1 MYLIVCLLLI
11 VAGSCIVQRTP
22 KANPNRRRMQP
33 SNNQAKVLAFPTV
46 VDFTTP
52 NVAMTFA
59 VPVVLRKL
67 PTWLTNTG
75 KRPIS
80 ATLSTSKL
88 VVTCVYDTPGS
99 VTSVTVDPSDDSIAT
114 MTGGVVPAGTF
125 PAA

>member
-1 MYLIVCLLLI
+1 MILIALCLLI
-11 VAGSCIVQRTP
+11 AVTCIVQRPP
-22 KANPNRRRMQP
+22 KANPNRRRLQP

-80 ATLSTSKL
+80 ASLSTSKL
-88 VVTCVYDTPGS
+88 VVTCVYDTPGA
-99 VTSVTVDPSDDSIAT
+99 VTTVTVDPSDDSIAT
-114 MTGGVVPAGTF
+114 NTGGVVPAGTF